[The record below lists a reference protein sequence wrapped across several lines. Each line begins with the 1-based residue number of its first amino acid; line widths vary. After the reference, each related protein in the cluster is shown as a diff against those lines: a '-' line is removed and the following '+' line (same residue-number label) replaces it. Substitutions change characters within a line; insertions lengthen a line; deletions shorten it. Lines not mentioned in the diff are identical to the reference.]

1 MNQFHI
7 FIDYTIP
14 IWPLQEFFHVFL
26 LQPPQLRSGGMAIFP
41 LPMNCSA
48 DSHIFFKFSLQN
60 SRFPVK

>member
-26 LQPPQLRSGGMAIFP
+26 LQPPQFCSSGMAIFP
-41 LPMNCSA
+41 LPINCSA
-48 DSHIFFKFSLQN
+48 DSHIFLN
-60 SRFPVK
+60 FPCKIADFL